1 MSLVKEEELKSI
13 LPLNGPSIEEVKKYI
28 NKYSKEII
36 LVKLGGSCLDVENLL
51 NQFIND
57 LIIIV
62 KLGLNIVVVHG
73 GGKSIGKKLKENSI
87 ESKWIEGLRVSDENS
102 IKFIEETLNEINLK
116 IVKKLNESRCNAS
129 SITSKDKIVK
139 VNPISKDLMYVGN
152 PKEVNN
158 KILSN
163 ILNNKEIPVIAPLG
177 IGDDQ
182 KIFNVNA
189 DHMAG
194 KIASSLKA
202 RRLIL
207 MTDVD
212 GVLGDDENLIPELN
226 SNEALKMIEKGII
239 KGGFVPKIHTCIE
252 ALENVKAVAIVNGT
266 KPLAL
271 LWELFSDQGG
281 GTLLRK

>member
-1 MSLVKEEELKSI
+1 MDLEKI
-13 LPLNGPSIEEVKKYI
+13 LPSNGPSINEVKKYI
-28 NKYSKEII
+28 AKYSKDII
-36 LVKLGGSCLDVENLL
+36 LIKLGGSFLDIDELL
-51 NQFIND
+51 NQLIND
-57 LIIIV
+57 LSIIA

-73 GGKSIGKKLKENSI
+73 GGKAIRKKLKENNI

-102 IKFIEETLNEINLK
+102 IKFIEEALNEINLK
-116 IVKKLNESRCNAS
+116 IVKKLNEKGCNAK

-163 ILNNKEIPVIAPLG
+163 ILNSKEIPVIAPLG
-177 IGDDQ
+177 IGVDQ

-207 MTDVD
+207 ITDVA
-212 GVLGDDENLIPELN
+212 GVMENGKLIPELN
-226 SNEALKMIEKGII
+226 SSEALKMIEKGTI

-252 ALENVKAVAIVNGT
+252 ALENVKAVAIVNG
-266 KPLAL
+266 KNPMSL

>member
-1 MSLVKEEELKSI
+1 MDLEKI
-13 LPLNGPSIEEVKKYI
+13 LPINGPSINEVKKYVD
-28 NKYSKEII
+28 KYSDELICI
-36 LVKLGGSCLDVENLL
+36 KLGGSCLNKEELL

-57 LIIIV
+57 LNTIT
-62 KLGLNIVVVHG
+62 KLGLNVVVVHG
-73 GGKSIGKKLKENSI
+73 GGKSIEKKLKENNI
-87 ESKWIEGLRVSDENS
+87 ESKWIEGLRVSDEKN
-102 IKFIEETLNEINLK
+102 IKFIEEALNEINFN
-116 IVKKLNESRCNAS
+116 IVKKLNESGCNAR

-152 PKEVNN
+152 PKEVKN
-158 KILSN
+158 KILN
-163 ILNNKEIPVIAPLG
+163 DILNNKEIPVIAPLG

-182 KIFNVNA
+182 KTHNVNA

-207 MTDVD
+207 MTDVVGVMKD
-212 GVLGDDENLIPELN
+212 GVLVPELS
-226 SNEALKMIEKGII
+226 SNEALKMIKNGII

-266 KPLAL
+266 QPYSL

>member
-1 MSLVKEEELKSI
+1 MDLEKI
-13 LPLNGPSIEEVKKYI
+13 LPTNGPSINEVKKYVD
-28 NKYSKEII
+28 KYSDELICI
-36 LVKLGGSCLDVENLL
+36 KLGGSCLNKEELL

-57 LIIIV
+57 LSIIT
-62 KLGLNIVVVHG
+62 KLGLNVVVVHG
-73 GGKSIGKKLKENSI
+73 GGKSIEKKLKENNI
-87 ESKWIEGLRVSDENS
+87 ESKWIEGLRVSDKKS
-102 IKFIEETLNEINLK
+102 IEFIEAALNEINFK
-116 IVKKLNESRCNAS
+116 IVKKLNEKGCNAK

-139 VNPISKDLMYVGN
+139 VNPISKDLMYVGK

-158 KILSN
+158 IILN
-163 ILNNKEIPVIAPLG
+163 DILNNKEIPVITPLG

-182 KIFNVNA
+182 KTYNVNA

-207 MTDVD
+207 MTDVA
-212 GVLGDDENLIPELN
+212 GVMEDEKLIPELN
-226 SNEALKMIEKGII
+226 SNEALKMIEKGTI

-266 KPLAL
+266 QPYSL
-271 LWELFSDQGG
+271 LWELFSYQGR

>member
-1 MSLVKEEELKSI
+1 MDLEKI
-13 LPLNGPSIEEVKKYI
+13 LPANGPSINEVKKYVD
-28 NKYSKEII
+28 KYSDELICI
-36 LVKLGGSCLDVENLL
+36 KLGGSCLNKEELL

-57 LIIIV
+57 LSIIT

-73 GGKSIGKKLKENSI
+73 GGKSIEKKLKENNI

-102 IKFIEETLNEINLK
+102 IKFIEEALNEINLK
-116 IVKKLNESRCNAS
+116 IVKKLNENGSNAR

-139 VNPISKDLMYVGN
+139 VNPISKDLMYVGE

-158 KILSN
+158 KILN
-163 ILNNKEIPVIAPLG
+163 DILINKEIPIVAPLG

-189 DHMAG
+189 DHMVG

-212 GVLGDDENLIPELN
+212 GVLGDDGNLIPELN
-226 SNEALKMIEKGII
+226 SNEALKMIEKGTI

-252 ALENVKAVAIVNGT
+252 ALENVKAVAIVNGA
-266 KPLAL
+266 KPMSL

>member
-1 MSLVKEEELKSI
+1 MSSLKEEELINI
-13 LPLNGPSIEEVKKYI
+13 LPIDGPSINEVKKYVD
-28 NKYSKEII
+28 KYSDELICI
-36 LVKLGGSCLDVENLL
+36 KLGGSCLNKEELL

-57 LIIIV
+57 LSV
-62 KLGLNIVVVHG
+62 ATKLGLNVVVVHG
-73 GGKSIGKKLKENSI
+73 GGKSIEKKLKENNI
-87 ESKWIEGLRVSDENS
+87 KSKWIDGLRVSDEKS
-102 IKFIEETLNEINLK
+102 IKFIEESLNEINFN
-116 IVKKLNESRCNAS
+116 IVKKLNESGCNAK

-158 KILSN
+158 IILN
-163 ILNNKEIPVIAPLG
+163 DILNNKEIPVIAPLG

-182 KIFNVNA
+182 KTHNINA

-207 MTDVD
+207 MTDVA
-212 GVLGDDENLIPELN
+212 GVMEDEKLIPELN
-226 SNEALKMIEKGII
+226 SNEALKMIEKGTI

-266 KPLAL
+266 QPYSL
-271 LWELFSDQGG
+271 LWELFSYQGR

>member
-1 MSLVKEEELKSI
+1 MDLEKI
-13 LPLNGPSIEEVKKYI
+13 LPTSGPSINEVKKYVE
-28 NKYSKEII
+28 KYSKDII
-36 LVKLGGSCLDVENLL
+36 LVKLGGSCLDIEELL

-57 LIIIV
+57 LNIIA

-73 GGKSIGKKLKENSI
+73 GGKSIGKRLKENNI
-87 ESKWIEGLRVSDENS
+87 ESKWIEGLRISDEKS
-102 IKFIEETLNEINLK
+102 IKFIEEALNEINFK
-116 IVKKLNESRCNAS
+116 IVKKLNESGCNAK

-139 VNPISKDLMYVGN
+139 VNPVSKDLMYVGT

-158 KILSN
+158 KILN
-163 ILNNKEIPVIAPLG
+163 DILNNKEIPVIAPLG

-182 KIFNVNA
+182 KIHNVNA
-189 DHMAG
+189 DYMAG
-194 KIASSLKA
+194 KVASSLKA

-212 GVLGDDENLIPELN
+212 GVLGDDGNLISELN

-252 ALENVKAVAIVNGT
+252 ALENVKAVGIVNGT

>member
-1 MSLVKEEELKSI
+1 MDLEKI
-13 LPLNGPSIEEVKKYI
+13 LPTNGPSINEVKKYVD
-28 NKYSKEII
+28 KYSDELICI
-36 LVKLGGSCLDVENLL
+36 KLGGSCLNKEELL

-57 LIIIV
+57 LSIIT
-62 KLGLNIVVVHG
+62 KLGLNVVVVHG
-73 GGKSIGKKLKENSI
+73 GGKSIEKKLKENNI
-87 ESKWIEGLRVSDENS
+87 ESKWIEGLRVSDKKS
-102 IKFIEETLNEINLK
+102 IKFIEAALNEINFK
-116 IVKKLNESRCNAS
+116 IVKKLNEKGCNAK

-139 VNPISKDLMYVGN
+139 VNPISKDLMYVGK

-158 KILSN
+158 IILN
-163 ILNNKEIPVIAPLG
+163 DILNNKKIPVIAPLG

-182 KIFNVNA
+182 KTHNVNA

-207 MTDVD
+207 MTDVA
-212 GVLGDDENLIPELN
+212 GVMEDEKLIPELN
-226 SNEALKMIEKGII
+226 SNEALKMIEKGTI

-266 KPLAL
+266 QPYSL
-271 LWELFSDQGG
+271 LWELFSYQGR

>member
-1 MSLVKEEELKSI
+1 MSLTNEELI
-13 LPLNGPSIEEVKKYI
+13 QTLPSDGPSINEVKKYI
-28 NKYSKEII
+28 DKYSDELICI
-36 LVKLGGSCLDVENLL
+36 KLGGSCLNKEELL

-57 LIIIV
+57 LSIIT
-62 KLGLNIVVVHG
+62 KLGLNVVVVHG
-73 GGKSIGKKLKENSI
+73 GGKSIEKKLKENNI
-87 ESKWIEGLRVSDENS
+87 ESKWIEGLRVSDEKN
-102 IKFIEETLNEINLK
+102 IKFIEEALNEINFN
-116 IVKKLNESRCNAS
+116 IVKKLNESGCNAK

-139 VNPISKDLMYVGN
+139 VNPISKDLMYVGK

-158 KILSN
+158 IILN
-163 ILNNKEIPVIAPLG
+163 DILNNKKIPVIAPLG

-182 KIFNVNA
+182 KTHNVNA

-212 GVLGDDENLIPELN
+212 GVLGDDGNLIPELN

-266 KPLAL
+266 QPYSL
-271 LWELFSDQGG
+271 LWELFSYQGR

>member
-1 MSLVKEEELKSI
+1 MDLEKI
-13 LPLNGPSIEEVKKYI
+13 LPANGPSINEVKKYVD
-28 NKYSKEII
+28 KYSDELICI
-36 LVKLGGSCLDVENLL
+36 KLGGSCLNKEELL

-57 LIIIV
+57 LSIIT
-62 KLGLNIVVVHG
+62 KLGLNVVVVHG
-73 GGKSIGKKLKENSI
+73 GGKSIEKKLKEKNI
-87 ESKWIEGLRVSDENS
+87 ESKWIEGLRVSDEKS
-102 IKFIEETLNEINLK
+102 IKFIEEALNEINFN
-116 IVKKLNESRCNAS
+116 IVKKLNESGCNAR

-139 VNPISKDLMYVGN
+139 VNPISNDLMYVGK
-152 PKEVNN
+152 PKEINN
-158 KILSN
+158 KILNN

-182 KIFNVNA
+182 KTHNVNA

-207 MTDVD
+207 MTDVA
-212 GVLGDDENLIPELN
+212 GVMEDEKLIPELN
-226 SNEALKMIEKGII
+226 SNEALKMIEKGTI

-266 KPLAL
+266 QPYSL
-271 LWELFSDQGG
+271 LWELFSYQGR

>member
-1 MSLVKEEELKSI
+1 MDLEKI
-13 LPLNGPSIEEVKKYI
+13 LPTNGPSINEVKKYVD
-28 NKYSKEII
+28 KYSDELICI
-36 LVKLGGSCLDVENLL
+36 KLGGSCLNKEELL

-57 LIIIV
+57 LSIIT
-62 KLGLNIVVVHG
+62 KLGLNVVVVHG
-73 GGKSIGKKLKENSI
+73 GGKSIEKKLKENNI
-87 ESKWIEGLRVSDENS
+87 ESKWIEGLRVSDEKN
-102 IKFIEETLNEINLK
+102 IKFIEEALNEINFN
-116 IVKKLNESRCNAS
+116 IVKKLNESGCNAK

-139 VNPISKDLMYVGN
+139 VNPISKDLMYVGK

-158 KILSN
+158 IILN
-163 ILNNKEIPVIAPLG
+163 DILNNKEIPVIAPLG

-182 KIFNVNA
+182 KTHNVNA

-207 MTDVD
+207 MTDVA
-212 GVLGDDENLIPELN
+212 GVMEDEKLIPELN
-226 SNEALKMIEKGII
+226 SNEALKMIEKGTI

-266 KPLAL
+266 QPFSL
-271 LWELFSDQGG
+271 LWELFSYQGR

>member
-1 MSLVKEEELKSI
+1 MDLEKI
-13 LPLNGPSIEEVKKYI
+13 LPANGPSIHEVKKYI
-28 NKYSKEII
+28 VKYSNDII
-36 LVKLGGSCLDVENLL
+36 LVKLGGSCLDVEELL
-51 NQFIND
+51 NQFVND
-57 LIIIV
+57 LNIIY
-62 KLGLNIVVVHG
+62 KLGLNIVIVHG
-73 GGKSIGKKLKENSI
+73 GGKCIEKKLKENNI
-87 ESKWIEGLRVSDENS
+87 ESKWIEGLRVSDEDS
-102 IKFIEETLNEINLK
+102 IKFIEEALNEINLK
-116 IVKKLNESRCNAS
+116 IVEKLNKNGCKAK

-139 VNPISKDLMYVGN
+139 INPISEDLMYVGN
-152 PKEVNN
+152 PKEVNH
-158 KILSN
+158 KILNN

-177 IGDDQ
+177 IGDNQ

-202 RRLIL
+202 RRLVL
-207 MTDVD
+207 MTDVA
-212 GVLGDDENLIPELN
+212 GVMEDEKLIPELN
-226 SNEALKMIEKGII
+226 SNEALKMIEKGTI

-252 ALENVKAVAIVNGT
+252 ALENVKAIAIVNGT

>member
-1 MSLVKEEELKSI
+1 MDLEKI
-13 LPLNGPSIEEVKKYI
+13 LPANGPSINEVKKYI
-28 NKYSKEII
+28 EKYSKDII
-36 LVKLGGSCLDVENLL
+36 LIKLGGSCLDIDELL
-51 NQFIND
+51 NQLIND
-57 LIIIV
+57 LSIIA
-62 KLGLNIVVVHG
+62 KLSLNIVVVHG
-73 GGKSIGKKLKENSI
+73 GGKTIGKKLKENNI
-87 ESKWIEGLRVSDENS
+87 ESKWIEGLRVSDEKS
-102 IKFIEETLNEINLK
+102 IKFIEEALNEINFN
-116 IVKKLNESRCNAS
+116 IVKKLNESGCNAK

-139 VNPISKDLMYVGN
+139 VNPISKDLMYVGK

-158 KILSN
+158 IILN
-163 ILNNKEIPVIAPLG
+163 DILNNKEIPVIAPLG

-182 KIFNVNA
+182 KTHNVNA

-212 GVLGDDENLIPELN
+212 GVLGDDGNLIPELS

-252 ALENVKAVAIVNGT
+252 ALENVKAVAIVNG
-266 KPLAL
+266 KNPLAL
-271 LWELFSDQGG
+271 LWELFSDQGR

>member
-1 MSLVKEEELKSI
+1 MDLKKI
-13 LPLNGPSIEEVKKYI
+13 LPSNGPSINEVKKYI
-28 NKYSKEII
+28 DKYSKEII
-36 LVKLGGSCLDVENLL
+36 LIKLGGSCLNTEELF

-57 LIIIV
+57 LSIIV
-62 KLGLNIVVVHG
+62 KLGLNTVIVHG
-73 GGKSIGKKLKENSI
+73 GGKSIGEKLKLNNI

-102 IKFIEETLNEINLK
+102 IKFIEEALNEINLK
-116 IVKKLNESRCNAS
+116 IVKKLNEKGCNAK

-163 ILNNKEIPVIAPLG
+163 ILNSKEIPVIAPLG

-189 DHMAG
+189 DHIAG

-212 GVLGDDENLIPELN
+212 GVLVDDENLIPELN
-226 SNEALKMIEKGII
+226 SKDALKMIQKGTI

-266 KPLAL
+266 KPLSL
-271 LWELFSDQGG
+271 LWELFSDQGR

>member
-1 MSLVKEEELKSI
+1 MDLEKI
-13 LPLNGPSIEEVKKYI
+13 LPANGPSIREVKKYI
-28 NKYSKEII
+28 EKYSNDII
-36 LVKLGGSCLDVENLL
+36 LVKLGGSCLDVEELL
-51 NQFIND
+51 NQFVND
-57 LIIIV
+57 LNIIY
-62 KLGLNIVVVHG
+62 KLGLNIVIVHG
-73 GGKSIGKKLKENSI
+73 GGKCIGKKLKENNI
-87 ESKWIEGLRVSDENS
+87 ESKWIEGLRVSDEDS
-102 IKFIEETLNEINLK
+102 IKFIEEALNEINLK
-116 IVKKLNESRCNAS
+116 IVEKLNKNGCKAK
-129 SITSKDKIVK
+129 SITGKDKIVK
-139 VNPISKDLMYVGN
+139 INPISEDLMYVGN
-152 PKEVNN
+152 PKEVNH
-158 KILSN
+158 KILNN

-177 IGDDQ
+177 IGDNK

-207 MTDVD
+207 MTDVA
-212 GVLGDDENLIPELN
+212 GVMENEKLIPELN
-226 SNEALKMIEKGII
+226 SNEALKMIEKGTI

>member
-1 MSLVKEEELKSI
+1 MDLEKI
-13 LPLNGPSIEEVKKYI
+13 LPTSGPSINEVKKYVE
-28 NKYSKEII
+28 KYSKDII
-36 LVKLGGSCLDVENLL
+36 LVKLGGSCLDIEELL

-57 LIIIV
+57 LNIIA

-73 GGKSIGKKLKENSI
+73 GGKSIGKRLKENNI
-87 ESKWIEGLRVSDENS
+87 ESKWIEGLRISDEKS
-102 IKFIEETLNEINLK
+102 IKFIEEALNEINFN
-116 IVKKLNESRCNAS
+116 IVKKLNESGCNAR

-139 VNPISKDLMYVGN
+139 VNPISKDLMYVGK

-158 KILSN
+158 IILN
-163 ILNNKEIPVIAPLG
+163 DILNNKEIPVIAPLG

-182 KIFNVNA
+182 KTHNVNA

-207 MTDVD
+207 MTDVA
-212 GVLGDDENLIPELN
+212 GVMEDEKLIPELN

-252 ALENVKAVAIVNGT
+252 ALENVKAVGIVNGT

>member
-1 MSLVKEEELKSI
+1 MNLEKI
-13 LPLNGPSIEEVKKYI
+13 LPTNGPSIGEVKKYVE
-28 NKYSKEII
+28 KYSKDII
-36 LVKLGGSCLDVENLL
+36 LVKLGGSCLDIEELL

-57 LIIIV
+57 LNIIA

-73 GGKSIGKKLKENSI
+73 GGKAIGKKLKENNI
-87 ESKWIEGLRVSDENS
+87 ESEWIEGLRVSDENS
-102 IKFIEETLNEINLK
+102 IKFIEEALNEINFK
-116 IVKKLNESRCNAS
+116 IVKKLNEKGCNAK

-152 PKEVNN
+152 PKEVNK

-163 ILNNKEIPVIAPLG
+163 ILNSKEIPVIAPLG

-212 GVLGDDENLIPELN
+212 GVLVDDENLIPELN
-226 SNEALKMIEKGII
+226 SKDALKMIEKGTI
-239 KGGFVPKIHTCIE
+239 KEGFVPKIHTCIE

-266 KPLAL
+266 KPMSL

>member
-1 MSLVKEEELKSI
+1 MDLEKI
-13 LPLNGPSIEEVKKYI
+13 LPTNGPSINEVKKYVE
-28 NKYSKEII
+28 KYSKDII
-36 LVKLGGSCLDVENLL
+36 LVKLGGSCLDIEELL

-57 LIIIV
+57 LNIIA

-73 GGKSIGKKLKENSI
+73 GGKSIGKKLKENNI
-87 ESKWIEGLRVSDENS
+87 ESKWIEGLRISDEKS
-102 IKFIEETLNEINLK
+102 IKFIEEVLNEINFK
-116 IVKKLNESRCNAS
+116 IVKKLNENGCNAK

-139 VNPISKDLMYVGN
+139 VNPVSKDLMYVGT

-158 KILSN
+158 KILN
-163 ILNNKEIPVIAPLG
+163 DILNNEEIPVIAPLG

-182 KIFNVNA
+182 KVYNVNA

-212 GVLGDDENLIPELN
+212 GVLGDDGNLIPELS

-252 ALENVKAVAIVNGT
+252 ALENVKAVAIVNGA
-266 KPLAL
+266 KPLSL
-271 LWELFSDQGG
+271 LWELFSDQGR
-281 GTLLRK
+281 GTLLRR

>member
-1 MSLVKEEELKSI
+1 MDLEKI
-13 LPLNGPSIEEVKKYI
+13 LPTNGPSINEVKKYVE
-28 NKYSKEII
+28 KYSKDII
-36 LVKLGGSCLDVENLL
+36 LVKLGGSCLDIEELL

-57 LIIIV
+57 LNIIA

-73 GGKSIGKKLKENSI
+73 GGKSIGKKLKENNI
-87 ESKWIEGLRVSDENS
+87 ESKWIEGLRISDEKS
-102 IKFIEETLNEINLK
+102 IKFIEEVLNEINFK
-116 IVKKLNESRCNAS
+116 IVKKLNENGCNAK

-139 VNPISKDLMYVGN
+139 VNPVSKDLMYVGA

-158 KILSN
+158 KILN
-163 ILNNKEIPVIAPLG
+163 DILNNEEIPVIAPLG

-182 KIFNVNA
+182 KVYNVNA

-212 GVLGDDENLIPELN
+212 GVLGDDGNLIPELN

-252 ALENVKAVAIVNGT
+252 ALENVKAVAIVNGA
-266 KPLAL
+266 KPLSL
-271 LWELFSDQGG
+271 LWELFSDQGR
-281 GTLLRK
+281 GTLLRR